1 MDNITYI
8 PIAELPSRYKVSRQ
22 TIYDRM
28 KFLNISTIKME
39 GKNYITND
47 DLSLMDSLNH
57 HLSTGAD
64 KSLFEL
70 SAKPAYKNKSKPK
83 SAIVKQAP
91 QSVADTVTEPI
102 PTQLPIPDL
111 IEQLARAIPLVGV
124 AFASKQSDPLSNY
137 DALEKACSNS
147 WIISTQKIQD
157 LIGVKPHGSEY
168 VWGSWKFIAKG
179 KLGRGKGWIVEKVDV

>member
-8 PIAELPSRYKVSRQ
+8 PISDLPGRYKVSRQ
-22 TIYDRM
+22 TVYDRM
-28 KFLNISTIKME
+28 KFLNISTTKME

-47 DLSLMDSLNH
+47 NLSLMDSLNH

-64 KSLFEL
+64 KSLFDH
-70 SAKPAYKNKSKPK
+70 SVKQSKKIAKPK

-91 QSVADTVTEPI
+91 QSITVADTVTEPV
-102 PTQLPIPDL
+102 PTQLPIPDF
-111 IEQLARAIPLVGV
+111 IEQLARAI
-124 AFASKQSDPLSNY
+124 ASNQSDPLCNY

-157 LIGVKPHGSEY
+157 LIGVKPQGSEY
-168 VWGSWKFIAKG
+168 IWGSWKFIAKG
-179 KLGRGKGWIVEKVDV
+179 KLGRGKGWIVEKVDL

>member
-1 MDNITYI
+1 MDNNTYI
-8 PIAELPSRYKVSRQ
+8 PISDLPALYKVSRQ
-22 TIYDRM
+22 TVYDRM
-28 KFLNISTIKME
+28 KFLNISTTKME

-47 DLSLMDSLNH
+47 DLLLMDSLNQ

-64 KSLFEL
+64 KSLFDR
-70 SAKPAYKNKSKPK
+70 SATQSKKIAKPK

-91 QSVADTVTEPI
+91 QSITVADSAITEPI

-111 IEQLARAIPLVGV
+111 IEQLARAI
-124 AFASKQSDPLSNY
+124 ASKQSDPLCNY

-179 KLGRGKGWIVEKVDV
+179 KLGRGKGWMVEKVDV

>member
-8 PIAELPSRYKVSRQ
+8 PISELPGRYKVSRQ

-28 KFLNISTIKME
+28 KFLNISTTKMD

-64 KSLFEL
+64 KSLFDF
-70 SAKPAYKNKSKPK
+70 SSIPAKNKAKPK

-91 QSVADTVTEPI
+91 QSITVADTVTEPL

-111 IEQLARAIPLVGV
+111 IEQLAKAI
-124 AFASKQSDPLSNY
+124 ASKQSDPLSNY
-137 DALEKACSNS
+137 DALEKACSNN
-147 WIISTQKIQD
+147 WIISSQKIHD

-168 VWGSWKFIAKG
+168 IWGSWKFIAKG
-179 KLGRGKGWIVEKVDV
+179 KPGRAKGWIVEKVDV

>member
-8 PIAELPSRYKVSRQ
+8 PISELPGRYKVSRQ
-22 TIYDRM
+22 TVYDRM
-28 KFLNISTIKME
+28 KFLNISTTKME
-39 GKNYITND
+39 GKNYISND

-64 KSLFEL
+64 KSLFER
-70 SAKPAYKNKSKPK
+70 SVTPVKK
-83 SAIVKQAP
+83 IVKQAP
-91 QSVADTVTEPI
+91 QSIVVADTLTEPV

-111 IEQLARAIPLVGV
+111 IEQLARAI
-124 AFASKQSDPLSNY
+124 ASKQSDPLSNY

-147 WIISTQKIQD
+147 WIISTQKIYD
-157 LIGVKPHGSEY
+157 LIGVKPHSSEY

-179 KLGRGKGWIVEKVDV
+179 KLGRGKGWLVEKVDV